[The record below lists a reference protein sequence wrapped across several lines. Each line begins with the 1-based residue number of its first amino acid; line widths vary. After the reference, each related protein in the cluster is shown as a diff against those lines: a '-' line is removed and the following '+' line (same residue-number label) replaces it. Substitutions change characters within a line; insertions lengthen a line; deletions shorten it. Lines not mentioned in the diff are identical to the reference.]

1 MLTKEQK
8 RKIAKTISLTSRTP
22 LVVVRERILN
32 NPKLE
37 GRYTEQELTKII
49 EIYLNEIITHCI
61 ETQLGFQLPFGAGIL
76 IVGKFKPRENTSCET
91 RAKLTAFSRPAFD
104 PYICKWTW
112 KSDKQTYWGN
122 KVPSKFFKY
131 RPRPLAKRSLNKAIL
146 GGLSSSKFFHL
157 QDRNT

>member
-1 MLTKEQK
+1 MPFTGP
-8 RKIAKTISLTSRTP
+8 SYTSPTSGTAVMP
-22 LVVVRERILN
+22 F
-32 NPKLE
+32 
-37 GRYTEQELTKII
+37 
-49 EIYLNEIITHCI
+49 TH
-61 ETQLGFQLPFGAGIL
+61 A
-76 IVGKFKPRENTSCET
+76 N
-91 RAKLTAFSRPAFD
+91 AFSRPAFD